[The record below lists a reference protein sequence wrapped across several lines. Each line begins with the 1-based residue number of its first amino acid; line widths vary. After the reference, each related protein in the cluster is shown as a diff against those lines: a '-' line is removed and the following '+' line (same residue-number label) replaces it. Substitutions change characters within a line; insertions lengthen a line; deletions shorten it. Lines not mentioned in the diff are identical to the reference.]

1 MVRGRVVGGRGGVG
15 MHRKQVWAIEIIES
29 QQQIQPEAK
38 ISEERRLVKRCFLLS
53 SLILRLKRC
62 FSCEFSSGHNDVC
75 EEQNPLQT

>member
-1 MVRGRVVGGRGGVG
+1 MVGGGGEVVT
-15 MHRKQVWAIEIIES
+15 HRKQVWATEITES

-38 ISEERRLVKRCFLLS
+38 INEERRLVKRCFLLS
-53 SLILRLKRC
+53 FLILRLKRC